1 MEAKK
6 SRRFPGCQIQ
16 TTVLSF
22 RIMGMDSTPTE
33 SENLKTR
40 QRLLEVAGMVFAEQ
54 GFKCATVREIC
65 KRAGANVAAIN
76 YHFGDKQGLYS
87 ETLRYWVRESLAKY
101 PPNLGVD
108 ESATPEQ
115 KLHAYVRSFFWRI
128 FDEGRPSWYG
138 KLMAREMIEPTHALD
153 VCASETMR
161 PISEIL
167 RAIIRQIVPG
177 IGEDDLRR
185 CACSVVGQIV
195 FYHHCRAAIDKV
207 FPGQCFTAHEIEK
220 LAEHVTQF
228 SLSALRSLRT

>member
-1 MEAKK
+1 
-6 SRRFPGCQIQ
+6 
-16 TTVLSF
+16 
-22 RIMGMDSTPTE
+22 MGMDSTHTE

-138 KLMAREMIEPTHALD
+138 KLMAREMLEPTHALD
-153 VCASETMR
+153 AGSFT
-161 PISEIL
+161 
-167 RAIIRQIVPG
+167 AF
-177 IGEDDLRR
+177 DLGRVVAR
-185 CACSVVGQIV
+185 LGLQLGHGWLSVGGGLGAPVYGTPRMG
-195 FYHHCRAAIDKV
+195 YHAGALCRGGTRAAPAAPDAGDH
-207 FPGQCFTAHEIEK
+207 FSCATDGAC
-220 LAEHVTQF
+220 HVRGPDRPRCVAG
-228 SLSALRSLRT
+228 SRSCAPRC

>member
-1 MEAKK
+1 MQAAK
-6 SRRFPGCQIQ
+6 
-16 TTVLSF
+16 
-22 RIMGMDSTPTE
+22 TE

-101 PPNLGVD
+101 PPNMGVS
-108 ESATPEQ
+108 ESSTPQE
-115 KLHAYVRSFFWRI
+115 KLYAYVRSFFWRI

-153 VCASETMR
+153 ECVSETIR
-161 PISEIL
+161 PTFDLL
-167 RAIIRQIVPG
+167 RNIVRELMPDAG
-177 IGEDDLRR
+177 DDQVRR
-185 CACSVVGQIV
+185 CARSIVGQMV
-195 FYHHCRAAIDKV
+195 FYHHCRPVIDKLQ
-207 FPGQCFTAHEIEK
+207 PEMCYTRDEIDK

-228 SLSALRSLRT
+228 SLAAMRNMNR

>member
-1 MEAKK
+1 
-6 SRRFPGCQIQ
+6 
-16 TTVLSF
+16 
-22 RIMGMDSTPTE
+22 MDSTRTE

-40 QRLLEVAGMVFAEQ
+40 QRLLEVAGAVFAEQ
-54 GFKCATVREIC
+54 GFKRATVREIC
-65 KRAGANVAAIN
+65 KRADANVAAIN

-153 VCASETMR
+153 ICASETMR

-167 RAIIRQIVPG
+167 RAIIRQLVPG

-195 FYHHCRAAIDKV
+195 FYHHCRPAIDKV
-207 FPGQCFTAHEIEK
+207 FPGQCFTPQEIEK
-220 LAEHVTQF
+220 LADHVTQF
-228 SLSALRSLRT
+228 SLSALRSLAEKKQK

>member
-1 MEAKK
+1 MQAAK
-6 SRRFPGCQIQ
+6 
-16 TTVLSF
+16 
-22 RIMGMDSTPTE
+22 TE

-101 PPNLGVD
+101 PPNMGIS
-108 ESATPEQ
+108 ESSTPQE
-115 KLHAYVRSFFWRI
+115 KLYAYVRSFFWRI

-153 VCASETMR
+153 ECVSETIRPTFDLLRDIVRELMR
-161 PISEIL
+161 D
-167 RAIIRQIVPG
+167 AG
-177 IGEDDLRR
+177 DDQVRR
-185 CACSVVGQIV
+185 CARSIVGQMV
-195 FYHHCRAAIDKV
+195 FYHHCRPVIDKLQ
-207 FPGQCFTAHEIEK
+207 PEMCYTRDEIDK

-228 SLSALRSLRT
+228 SLAAMNNMNR